1 MEENNEIIEFKE
13 NDDLKYYDLVID
25 INSFKNL
32 YRNGWGV
39 RASDKGF
46 KQYEIYKKNIH
57 NPVTVAA
64 VIGNRN
70 VGKSYLLQKLAK
82 NKIPVGFSVDTKGL
96 SVNYRDNFVILDTA
110 GFESPILKNI
120 LYNITNKKKNN
131 NEKENEENTKE
142 DKKEKEDP
150 EQIEKEKNKIIERT
164 IRDKKMIN
172 IFLESFII
180 KYSNI
185 LIFVLNQISKTDQ
198 LFLNR
203 IKRLAE
209 DKHLIVVHN
218 LKNFVNLEQ
227 VKYYVKN
234 YLMNNLDFKL
244 EELDYS
250 SVFISDEEKNSNESG
265 EKVMIYK
272 EKEMFSSENKEN
284 EYYKNENKTKSV
296 IHIIMAND
304 GTSSG
309 IKNSENSEAGRI
321 YNEKV
326 INIIRNYIIT
336 FTNIKSFDI
345 IDKVV
350 KHLKEKQKDLFQRTI
365 SDAGIIYQNN
375 KIMFDEEIKKKSK
388 FKGTLKR
395 VIEDYLGN
403 ILFEG
408 DVINPEYRD
417 YLKKCKKSTE
427 KDNDANEEEEEEEK
441 DEYVIEFELPGKFE
455 FENKKKES
463 KDDKNEENNKKED
476 NKKYDKW
483 DLKIGKKLKG
493 TDMTY
498 LIIISGE
505 KKKPELK
512 KKFENKR
519 KFGKFKLIVYKKMD
533 CFSLENEKDPII
545 KHKNGVHQYIWK
557 VKYFKKK
564 KPNETTLNKIDDK
577 EKIKKKNT
585 KKYEPRNSIIVE
597 NNNEKD
603 DENEEDEK

>member
-25 INSFKNL
+25 INSFKDL
-32 YRNGWGV
+32 YRNGWTV
-39 RASDKGF
+39 RASDEGF
-46 KQYEIYKKNIH
+46 EKYEFYKKNIH

-585 KKYEPRNSIIVE
+585 KKYEPRNSVILE

>member
-427 KDNDANEEEEEEEK
+427 KENDANEEEEEEEK

-463 KDDKNEENNKKED
+463 KDDENQDNNKKED

-585 KKYEPRNSIIVE
+585 KKYEPRNSVILE
-597 NNNEKD
+597 KNNEKD

>member
-1 MEENNEIIEFKE
+1 MEENNEIKEFSI

-32 YRNGWGV
+32 YKNGWDV
-39 RASDKGF
+39 RASEKGLEN
-46 KQYEIYKKNIH
+46 YEKCKKEKR
-57 NPVTVAA
+57 VTVAG

-70 VGKSYLLQKLAK
+70 VGKSYLLQKIA
-82 NKIPVGFSVDTKGL
+82 NNTIPIGFSIDTKGL
-96 SVNYRDNFVILDTA
+96 SVCYSDNFVILDTA
-110 GFESPILKNI
+110 GFESPILKNN
-120 LYNITNKKKNN
+120 LYNITYKKKKNN
-131 NEKENEENTKE
+131 EENNEKE
-142 DKKEKEDP
+142 EKEDQ
-150 EQIEKEKNKIIERT
+150 EQIEKDKRKIIERT

-172 IFLESFII
+172 FFLESFII

-185 LIFVLNQISKTDQ
+185 LIFVLNQITKSDQ

-218 LKNFVNLEQ
+218 LKNFVNLAQ
-227 VKYYVKN
+227 IKYYVKN

-250 SVFISDEEKNSNESG
+250 NIFIDDEDKNSNNESG

-408 DVINPEYRD
+408 DVIIPQYRD

-483 DLKIGKKLKG
+483 DLKIGKKLIG

-498 LIIISGE
+498 IIIISGD

-512 KKFENKR
+512 KKSENKR
-519 KFGKFKLIVYKKMD
+519 KFGKFKLVVYRKID
-533 CFSLENEKDPII
+533 YFSLEDEKNPKIVHE
-545 KHKNGVHQYIWK
+545 KGVHQYIWK
-557 VKYFKKK
+557 VNYFKKIENT
-564 KPNETTLNKIDDK
+564 KPNLNI
-577 EKIKKKNT
+577 E
-585 KKYEPRNSIIVE
+585 E
-597 NNNEKD
+597 NNNKKKKKKIEVQNSVIVEKKE
-603 DENEEDEK
+603 ENNEREEEEEEDK